1 MNVTFILLTYSLVLK
16 SALRLMIFNNYI
28 YESDSESK
36 RQRVTEKERE
46 QAQTKQIEK
55 TCGMTFT

>member
-1 MNVTFILLTYSLVLK
+1 
-16 SALRLMIFNNYI
+16 MIFDNYI
-28 YESDSESK
+28 YKRDSESK

>member
-1 MNVTFILLTYSLVLK
+1 MNVTFILLAYSLVLK
-16 SALRLMIFNNYI
+16 SALRLMIFDNYI
-28 YESDSESK
+28 YDSESK